1 MKELTTDV
9 CVIGGGPAGM
19 AAALE
24 AHRGGAQVVVIERDW
39 RLGGILQQC
48 IHDGFGLMRFGKSL
62 TGPSYAQH
70 FIDEIEETSIDVLL
84 DTMVL
89 EITPSREVWAVNSHD
104 GMIHVQ
110 CGALILAMGCR
121 ERTAAQAGL
130 HGYRAS
136 QGVITAGV
144 QVKRLV

>member
-48 IHDGFGLMRFGKSL
+48 IHDGLASC
-62 TGPSYAQH
+62 A
-70 FIDEIEETSIDVLL
+70 
-84 DTMVL
+84 L
-89 EITPSREVWAVNSHD
+89 EISHWAFLCATFH
-104 GMIHVQ
+104 
-110 CGALILAMGCR
+110 
-121 ERTAAQAGL
+121 
-130 HGYRAS
+130 
-136 QGVITAGV
+136 
-144 QVKRLV
+144 